1 MYYSMR
7 KKGYYMAQVKFI
19 ATDLVKYTALEVK
32 DPNTLYFIGNGVNQI
47 FKGDQCFS
55 GGVYETVDAFPEP
68 DTAKQN
74 VLYVHKTTGEVRF
87 YDGSAFQT
95 VVLPKATTISD
106 DSTAAELATAKS
118 VADYVKDKI
127 ANLNTGALADRVT
140 AVEGKATANET
151 AIGIINGEGEGSI
164 KKAAAEAKQAAI
176 DAAAADA
183 TSKAN
188 KALEDAKVDSATKKT
203 EAIEAAAAET
213 TRQVTAAKSELQ
225 ANIDKKADKATTL
238 EGYGITDAYT
248 KSATDAAIASAV
260 ANAHHLKREIV
271 AKLPEVGSADENT
284 IYMVGTGAGSEDSAY
299 EEYMLINGA
308 FERIG
313 TSDVDLSNYF
323 TKEQVTSA
331 INTAKGEAAAD
342 AQSKANAAKEAAIAA
357 AAIDAT
363 TKADAAKNA
372 AIAEAGKKA
381 NKALEDAKTYSDS
394 LAKNYA
400 TAAQGAKADSALQ
413 AADVVEGTVNG
424 AISVKGTSV
433 KVHGLGTAAYAAT
446 DAFATAAQGTKA
458 DTAVQANDVISGTAN
473 GTISVKGTD
482 VAVKG
487 LGSAAYQNSGAF
499 DASGAAA
506 SALSEAKTYADTK
519 KTEAVNAAAADATTK
534 ANNALASAKEYANGL
549 IEWQTL

>member
-1 MYYSMR
+1 
-7 KKGYYMAQVKFI
+7 MAQVKFI
-19 ATDLVKYTALEVK
+19 ATDLVKYNSLEVK

-55 GGVYETVDAFPEP
+55 GGVYEMVDSFPET

-118 VADYVKDKI
+118 VADYVKATIK
-127 ANLNTGALADRVT
+127 NLDTGALADRVT
-140 AVEGKATANET
+140 AVENKASANET
-151 AIGIINGEGEGSI
+151 AIGVINGEGEGSI
-164 KKAAAEAKQAAI
+164 KKAAADAKQAAI
-176 DAAAADA
+176 EAAAADA
-183 TSKAN
+183 TTKAN
-188 KALEDAKVDSATKKT
+188 QALSDAKADSATKKT

-213 TRQVTAAKSELQ
+213 TRQVGAAKTELQ
-225 ANIDKKADKATTL
+225 SNIGKKADKATTL
-238 EGYGITDAYT
+238 AGYGIEDAYT
-248 KSATDAAIASAV
+248 KTEVDSQITSAV

-271 AKLPEVGSADENT
+271 AQLPDVSSANEDT
-284 IYMVGTGAGSEDSAY
+284 IYMVPDAGDAGAAGSSNSVY
-299 EEYMLINGA
+299 TEYMLINGA

-313 TSDVDLSNYF
+313 TSDADLSNYF

-331 INTAKGEAAAD
+331 IDTAKGEAASDAQTKAD
-342 AQSKANAAKEAAIAA
+342 AAKA
-357 AAIDAT
+357 AAISAAASDAT
-363 TKADAAKNA
+363 TKADAAKDA
-372 AIAEAGKKA
+372 AIAEAGEKA
-381 NKALEDAKTYSDS
+381 DKALEDAKAYSDG

-433 KVHGLGTAAYAAT
+433 NVHGLGTAAYAAT
-446 DAFATAAQGTKA
+446 GDFATAAQGAKA
-458 DTAVQANDVISGTAN
+458 DTAVQASDVISGTAN

-499 DASGAAA
+499 DTSGAAA
-506 SALSEAKTYADTK
+506 GALSEAKTYADTK
-519 KTEAVNAAAADATTK
+519 KSEAVEAAAADATTK

>member
-1 MYYSMR
+1 
-7 KKGYYMAQVKFI
+7 MAQVKFI
-19 ATDLVKYTALEVK
+19 ATDLVKYNSLAVK

-55 GGVYETVDAFPEP
+55 GGVYETVEAFPAT

-106 DSTAAELATAKS
+106 SSTAAELATAKS
-118 VADYVKDKI
+118 VADYVKTTVD
-127 ANLNTGALADRVT
+127 NLNTGALADRVT
-140 AVEGKATANET
+140 AVEGKADANET
-151 AIGIINGEGEGSI
+151 AIGVINGEGAGSI
-164 KKAAAEAKQAAI
+164 KKAAADAKQAAI

-183 TSKAN
+183 TSKAD
-188 KALEDAKVDSATKKT
+188 KALEDAKADSATKKT

-213 TRQVTAAKSELQ
+213 TKQVGAAKTELQ

-238 EGYGITDAYT
+238 AGYGIADAYT
-248 KSATDAAIASAV
+248 KDEANTAIATAV

-271 AKLPEVGSADENT
+271 SVLPEVSEANEDT
-284 IYMVGTGAGSEDSAY
+284 IYMVPDAGSTDAAGSNKSVY
-299 EEYMLINGA
+299 TEYMLVNGA

-323 TKEQVTSA
+323 TKDQVTGA
-331 INTAKGEAAAD
+331 ITTAKGEAATDAQTKAD
-342 AQSKANAAKEAAIAA
+342 AAKDAAIAA
-357 AAIDAT
+357 AATDAT
-363 TKADAAKNA
+363 TKADAAQAA
-372 AIAEAGKKA
+372 AITEAGKKA
-381 NKALEDAKTYSDS
+381 DKALEDAKAYSDG

-424 AISVKGTSV
+424 AISVKGTPV

-446 DAFATAAQGTKA
+446 DDFATAAQGAKA
-458 DTAVQANDVISGTAN
+458 DSAVQAADVVSGTAN
-473 GTISVKGTD
+473 GTISVKGSD

-499 DASGAAA
+499 DVSGAAA
-506 SALSEAKTYADTK
+506 GALTEAKAYADTK
-519 KTEAVNAAAADATTK
+519 KTEAVDAASKDATTK
-534 ANNALASAKEYANGL
+534 ADNALTAAKKYADGL
-549 IEWQTL
+549 IEWGTL